1 MEIKFLQ
8 DFRGRETNEM
18 YYLKDTIVELPDHMA
33 DRLVA
38 DGRAEYVAH
47 GTSNADNT
55 PQFEEV
61 PPAVVTPIVEN
72 VQPSRKRGRQ

>member
-8 DFRGRETNEM
+8 DFRGRETNEAF
-18 YYLKDTIVELPDHMA
+18 YLKDTIADLPDHMA

-61 PPAVVTPIVEN
+61 PPAVILPVEN